1 MTEKTLRIRTTSR
14 LSFGLIDMNGEI
26 GRIEGGLGLA
36 LENPCV
42 EIRARRAP
50 TLSASGATELPASIR
65 RKFESVS
72 ASLRERYDIEGIEVF
87 VEQTIPD
94 HVGLGSG
101 TQLALAFAQAFNL
114 LYDLKLT
121 THELSCL
128 AERGGTSGIGCASFD
143 LGGFLCDGGHR
154 FGGPGGK
161 PGFAPS
167 SASTDFPPAPILFH
181 SLLPASWNVILAI
194 AEAGRLTH
202 GEEECELFRTRAPMP
217 GPEAAEAARL
227 ALLKVLPAVKEADL
241 ESFSSGVEAMQKLG
255 WKRMQLERQNEVV
268 HATIAEMRRLGLRG
282 VGMSSWGPTLFGFS
296 EAGLESDQATVRA
309 LEAFGAA
316 RGGIRVIMT
325 RPAVRGSSCTW
336 E

>member
-1 MTEKTLRIRTTSR
+1 MKDKTLRIRTTSR

-42 EIRARRAP
+42 ELRARRAP
-50 TLSASGATELPASIR
+50 TLSMSGATEVLASIQ
-65 RKFESVS
+65 RKVEKVS
-72 ASLRERYDIEGIEVF
+72 AALHERYDIGGVELFI
-87 VEQTIPD
+87 EQTIPD

-101 TQLALAFAQAFNL
+101 TQLALAIAQALNL

-121 THELSCL
+121 TYQLSRL
-128 AERGGTSGIGCASFD
+128 AQRGGTSGIGCASFD

-167 SASTDFPPAPILFH
+167 SASADFAPPPILFH
-181 SLLPASWNVILAI
+181 SALPASWNVILAI
-194 AEAGRLTH
+194 PDAGRRTH
-202 GEEECELFRTRAPMP
+202 GEEECELFRTRSPIP
-217 GPEAAEAARL
+217 GPEAAQAARL
-227 ALLKVLPAVKEADL
+227 ALLKVLPAVKEEDL
-241 ESFSSGVEAMQKLG
+241 ESFSSGLEAMQKLG

-268 HATIAEMRRLGLRG
+268 HATLAEMHRLGLRG
-282 VGMSSWGPTLFGFS
+282 VGMSSWGPTLYGFS
-296 EAGLESDQATVRA
+296 DAGVQSDQATVRA

-316 RGGIRVIMT
+316 RGGTRVIMT